1 MAKEKKLVQAIT
13 SIEETSSMFS
23 ESVESINRQV
33 DVVSAA
39 SGDNEA
45 GVEDIIEKNNATTST
60 VDEIVRI
67 ANDNQNNANAIRNI
81 VERFH

>member
-1 MAKEKKLVQAIT
+1 GEIQKAIT

-39 SGDNEA
+39 SSDNEV

-60 VDEIVRI
+60 ADEIIRI

-81 VERFH
+81 VERFHK

>member
-1 MAKEKKLVQAIT
+1 
-13 SIEETSSMFS
+13 MFS

-39 SGDNEA
+39 SSDNEV

-60 VDEIVRI
+60 ADEIIRI